1 MLFGLISIGGLDFN
15 GFDVVV
21 LILLGI
27 SLLYAASRGFAR
39 EVTSILAI
47 TFAATITL
55 FVWGQFRFA
64 AHDFISPTWLAD
76 GALVLGVGALTY
88 LIVLSLLSKITK
100 SIKGKEV
107 GFIDRILGAAF
118 GVARG
123 LIIAALGVM
132 VLNSQHR
139 ASAEAQ
145 EFRDYIEDNNIPPEI
160 IEKMPKSMREQLDA
174 QPEPLPTLLEDST
187 FYPLLDN
194 IGSAIRALPFAKM
207 RSYAD
212 RIKDGE
218 FGALAEELQQ

>member
-1 MLFGLISIGGLDFN
+1 MLIGLISIGGFDFN
-15 GFDVVV
+15 GFDIVV
-21 LILLGI
+21 LVLLGV

-39 EVTSILAI
+39 EVISILAI
-47 TFAATITL
+47 TVASLITL

-64 AHDFISPTWLAD
+64 AHDFISPPWLAD
-76 GALVLGVGALTY
+76 GALILGVGALSY
-88 LIVLSLLSKITK
+88 LLILGVLSKVTK
-100 SIKGKEV
+100 SLTGKEV
-107 GFIDRILGAAF
+107 GFIDRLLGAAF

-132 VLNSQHR
+132 VLTSQHR
-139 ASAEAQ
+139 ASAEAK
-145 EFRDYIEDNNIPPEI
+145 EFRDYIETNNIPPEVI
-160 IEKMPKSMREQLDA
+160 AKMPKSMREQMEA
-174 QPEPLPTLLEDST
+174 EPKPLPTMLQDST

-212 RIKDGE
+212 RIKDGD